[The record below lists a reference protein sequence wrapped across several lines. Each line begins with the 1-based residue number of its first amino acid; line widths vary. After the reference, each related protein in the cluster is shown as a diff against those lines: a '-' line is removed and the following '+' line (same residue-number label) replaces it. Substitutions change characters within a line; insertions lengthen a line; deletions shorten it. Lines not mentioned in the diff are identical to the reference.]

1 MSSTAITTVIRM
13 METLQETTQN
23 QVVEHLRDYIAELRD
38 EIRWDVSFKTTQ
50 WQLATLAQRT
60 RQEIR
65 EGRAEPMDY
74 DRL

>member
-1 MSSTAITTVIRM
+1 MSSTAIATVIRM
-13 METLQETTQN
+13 METLPETTQN
-23 QVVEHLRDYIAELRD
+23 QVVEHLSDYIAELRD

-50 WQLATLAQRT
+50 GQLAMLAQRA
-60 RQEIR
+60 RQEIG